1 MTLADLRDAGFDVQV
16 KNHAEAILTRDF
28 PEPLRELCSTL
39 LGIQID
45 CAELIRGGGGEAQ
58 STQRLRRAL
67 VSQGWAKRR
76 IVIRKIVDDDER
88 ASTTHEIDHVRQA
101 GNGSIAL
108 EIEWNNKDPFFDRD
122 LENFQRLHSEGAI
135 SVGVIVTRGAS
146 LQREMLAIVRECA
159 CTNQLFGFED
169 LADFGVTPTQRQRTM
184 IERSTETTF
193 ISSWSRVMVADKF
206 GAATTHW
213 DKLQVRVQ
221 RGVGNPCPMLL
232 IGIPRS
238 VVRLVPA
245 GSFEGS

>member
-1 MTLADLRDAGFDVQV
+1 MTLADLQGAGFDVQV
-16 KNHAEAILTRDF
+16 MNHAAAILTRDF
-28 PEPLRELCSTL
+28 REPLRELCKTL
-39 LGIQID
+39 LGIRID

-67 VSQGWAKRR
+67 VQQNWAKRQ

-88 ASTTHEIDHVRQA
+88 ASTTHEIDHVRQTA
-101 GNGSIAL
+101 NGSIAL

-146 LQREMLAIVRECA
+146 LQHKMLAIVRECA
-159 CTNQLFGFED
+159 CAHQLNGYED
-169 LADFGVTPTQRQRTM
+169 LANFGVSPTQRQRTL
-184 IERSTETTF
+184 ISRSTEATF
-193 ISSWSRVMVADKF
+193 VSAWSKVMVADKF

-221 RGVGNPCPMLL
+221 RGVGNPCPMVL
-232 IGIPRS
+232 IGIPSS
-238 VVRLVPA
+238 VVRMDPTSSVH
-245 GSFEGS
+245 GN